1 MDIEDNGFSIVRCG
15 KKTDLTEGRLFG
27 FVIKS
32 RLFSIDQVPANY
44 RGTVHFRG
52 STSGMEGLWVGEL
65 TN

>member
-1 MDIEDNGFSIVRCG
+1 MDIEDNGFSIVRYG

-44 RGTVHFRG
+44 RGTVSFQ
-52 STSGMEGLWVGEL
+52 GLDIGDGRFVGW
-65 TN
+65 